1 MDIIPGEY
9 VQDYDM
15 VGKKSYELLIHKVYA
30 SYRFKDT
37 SVSSFVGV
45 ARIEC

>member
-1 MDIIPGEY
+1 MNIIPGDY
-9 VQDYDM
+9 AQDYGM

-37 SVSSFVGV
+37 SVSSFAGV